1 MYEAIKTEIERYIA
15 HYEKIDRNDFNNGEL
30 YICQELISFIKSLEK
45 EQDVDLEKE
54 IIRYKVPFSDDREYL
69 NETTLDSI
77 ARHFY
82 EFGLNAKENAPK
94 IKGWVARDKG
104 AKSCC
109 FYFNKPI
116 RHTISW
122 MDERGETGVY
132 DDDYVF
138 LSDLHLDI
146 EDLKWEDEP
155 IEVELTIHRV

>member
-1 MYEAIKTEIERYIA
+1 MTQIEQFKIEQFKAEIESELSLCERGDAYNEGRWAELNHMKMFIESMELEEA
-15 HYEKIDRNDFNNGEL
+15 HQEKLRFL
-30 YICQELISFIKSLEK
+30 A
-45 EQDVDLEKE
+45 
-54 IIRYKVPFSDDREYL
+54 
-69 NETTLDSI
+69 ET
-77 ARHFY
+77 H
-82 EFGLNAKENAPK
+82 APK

-122 MDERGETGVY
+122 MDEIGETGVY
-132 DDDYVF
+132 NDDYVF

-155 IEVELTIHRV
+155 IEVELEIHRV